1 MLICLF
7 CKFASIWL
15 SKCCNFQSN
24 KFLWCTF
31 SEYTQVYVPFMPLVN
46 LLCGPSLSR
55 LMTAE
60 VRPFSLGILLMFLL
74 CRTTCAGALGLRL
87 FRTLFSF
94 AMSSPKTSPVLR
106 AEIRS
111 SNSPSSLPLAVLLP
125 FDRVIPRVLPL
136 LCLSSFNYKMNSNSI
151 KFNGFT
157 LFIFLS
163 FSQPFYIF

>member
-1 MLICLF
+1 ML
-7 CKFASIWL
+7 
-15 SKCCNFQSN
+15 Q
-24 KFLWCTF
+24 F
-31 SEYTQVYVPFMPLVN
+31 SVKYFYGVYSHNTQIYVPFMPLVN

-111 SNSPSSLPLAVLLP
+111 SNSPSSFPFVVLLP

-136 LCLSSFNYKMNSNSI
+136 LCLSSFNYKTRSI
-151 KFNGFT
+151 SSEFNGFSA
-157 LFIFLS
+157 FL
-163 FSQPFYIF
+163 

>member
-1 MLICLF
+1 
-7 CKFASIWL
+7 
-15 SKCCNFQSN
+15 
-24 KFLWCTF
+24 
-31 SEYTQVYVPFMPLVN
+31 MPLVN

-136 LCLSSFNYKMNSNSI
+136 LCLSSFNYKMNGISS
-151 KFNGFT
+151 KFNGFIP
-157 LFIFLS
+157 FPFLS
-163 FSQPFYIF
+163 FNQPFIFSQRNILILLMTCRGPLLV